1 MYEGVDTVILNNE
14 LAYEDLLPVAFKLLP
29 RQLDAAAAQALA
41 DRNVRLLQVCAAVEE
56 QGATGLQEEGSHSQH
71 SADLTRL
78 EVKVNLLLDLMG
90 QLLAAQSPRPR
101 PAVIRFNATAVQWR
115 PLEPPRSG
123 SQGLLEIWLRDS
135 LPQALT
141 LIVNVTHVAN
151 DGLVKA
157 TVTPPG
163 EAVADLIEKLAFR
176 RHRRHVAGVRQPR
189 RAGSETMVTRTRG

>member
-29 RQLDAAAAQALA
+29 RPLDAAAAQALA

-56 QGATGLQEEGSHSQH
+56 QGAASLEETGQH
-71 SADLTRL
+71 SSDLTRL

-90 QLLAAQSPRPR
+90 QLLAAQAPRPR
-101 PAVIRFNATAVQWR
+101 PSMIRFNATAVQWR

-123 SQGLLEIWLRDS
+123 AQGLLEIWLRDS
-135 LPQALT
+135 LPQPLT

-151 DGLVKA
+151 DGLVKC

-163 EAVADLIEKLAFR
+163 EATADLIEKLSFR

-189 RAGSETMVTRTRG
+189 RGGSETMVTRTRG

>member
-29 RQLDAAAAQALA
+29 RQLDAAAAAALT

-56 QGATGLQEEGSHSQH
+56 QGAVAHQDEGSQH
-71 SADLTRL
+71 SADLMRL

-90 QLLAAQSPRPR
+90 QLLAAQAPRPR
-101 PAVIRFNATAVQWR
+101 PSVIRFNATAVQWR

-123 SQGLLEIWLRDS
+123 AQGLLEIWLRDS
-135 LPQALT
+135 LPQPLT
-141 LIVNVTHVAN
+141 LIANVTHVAN

-189 RAGSETMVTRTRG
+189 RAGSETMITRTRG